1 MACPRSATE
10 DNLQELTET
19 MSKKA
24 EELKQVINSD
34 TSSVLSA
41 LIKAGEKVKEH
52 CRGKIK
58 ESFQKKKV

>member
-41 LIKAGEKVKEH
+41 LVKAGEKVKEH
-52 CRGKIK
+52 CRGNI
-58 ESFQKKKV
+58 